1 MNTKIGKKIRTL
13 REQKGFS
20 QEAMADKLSISRS
33 AYSRIET
40 GETSGWVHHIEDI
53 CKELDIKPEELFL
66 GPESLEQ
73 TNNDN
78 ASAVQNYTNKDTHI
92 TINQISEKL
101 IEQYEKRI
109 EELTKRIQELESRK

>member
-20 QEAMADKLSISRS
+20 QEIMADKLNISRS

-40 GETSGWVHHIEDI
+40 GETSAWVHHIEDI
-53 CKELDIKPEELFL
+53 CKELEIQPEELFL
-66 GPESLEQ
+66 GPDSLEQ

-78 ASAVQNYTNKDTHI
+78 ASAVQNYTNQDTHI

-109 EELTKRIQELESRK
+109 EELTRRLSELEGKR